1 MTNGELY
8 ALAQLIVPE
17 LTAKAFVQFYNIAFE
32 KISREVR
39 LLTKILKPNSESPSI
54 PIDPP
59 PIIPPETKNV
69 NQYESL
75 RKLNV
80 VKIDSVKDTSGDDI
94 FWEVRHGKL
103 LIYDSNKELITNETI
118 GNHNLEIEY
127 WESISGAIKPF
138 PTDTVTENDPNAIEY
153 AIEEWNK
160 SIPSISDVEVQ
171 LCALYLMITELA
183 GIFPLE
189 PGTVE
194 LYANKFSGAF
204 QAVKTK
210 YNSGNSPATITQ
222 VHF

>member
-1 MTNGELY
+1 MTNGELL

-39 LLTKILKPNSESPSI
+39 LQTQILKPKI
-54 PIDPP
+54 
-59 PIIPPETKNV
+59 V
-69 NQYESL
+69 NQYEDPNNF
-75 RKLNV
+75 RKLDI
-80 VKIDSVKDTSGDDI
+80 VKIDSVKDTSRDDVY
-94 FWEVRHGKL
+94 WEVRHGKL
-103 LIYDSNKELITNETI
+103 LIYDSNKELITNETV

-127 WESISGAIKPF
+127 WVNISGAIKPF
-138 PTDTVTENDPNAIEY
+138 PTDTVIENNPN
-153 AIEEWNK
+153 AIEEWNV
-160 SIPSISDVEVQ
+160 STPSISDTEVQ

-222 VHF
+222 VYF

>member
-39 LLTKILKPNSESPSI
+39 LQTITFKPTTVS
-54 PIDPP
+54 
-59 PIIPPETKNV
+59 
-69 NQYESL
+69 QYENI
-75 RKLNV
+75 LNLIAA
-80 VKIDSVKDTSGDDI
+80 KIDSVKDTSGDDVY
-94 FWEVRHGKL
+94 WEVRHRKL
-103 LIYDSNKELITNETI
+103 LIYDSNKELITNATI
-118 GNHNLEIEY
+118 GNHKLEIEY
-127 WESISGAIKPF
+127 WARKSEAMKPL
-138 PTDTVTENDPNAIEY
+138 PTDIEHEGGSY
-153 AIEEWNK
+153 TIKEWNEAGCG
-160 SIPSISDVEVQ
+160 IDDTEVQ

>member
-39 LLTKILKPNSESPSI
+39 LRTITFKPTTVS
-54 PIDPP
+54 
-59 PIIPPETKNV
+59 
-69 NQYESL
+69 QYESL
-75 RKLNV
+75 MELNV

-103 LIYDSNKELITNETI
+103 LIYDSNKELITNATI
-118 GNHNLEIEY
+118 GNHKLEIEY
-127 WESISGAIKPF
+127 WARISGAIMKPF
-138 PTDTVTENDPNAIEY
+138 PTDIELEGGSY
-153 AIEEWNK
+153 PIEEWNELVCD
-160 SIPSISDVEVQ
+160 IDDTEVQ

>member
-1 MTNGELY
+1 MTNGELL

-39 LLTKILKPNSESPSI
+39 LLTTVLRPTSVSLY
-54 PIDPP
+54 
-59 PIIPPETKNV
+59 KNLLEQ
-69 NQYESL
+69 NA
-75 RKLNV
+75 
-80 VKIDSVKDTSGDDI
+80 VKIDSVKDASGDDI
-94 FWEVRHGKL
+94 FWEVRHRKL
-103 LIYDSNKELITNETI
+103 LIYDSNKELITDATI
-118 GNHNLEIEY
+118 GNHKLEIEY
-127 WESISGAIKPF
+127 WVRISKAIKLSF
-138 PTDTVTENDPNAIEY
+138 PTDDDIESNPNI
-153 AIEEWNK
+153 IEEWNEM
-160 SIPSISDVEVQ
+160 IPGVEDTEVQ

>member
-8 ALAQLIVPE
+8 ALAQLIIPE

-39 LLTKILKPNSESPSI
+39 LRTQILKPN
-54 PIDPP
+54 
-59 PIIPPETKNV
+59 NV
-69 NQYESL
+69 NQYEDL
-75 RKLNV
+75 RKLDI
-80 VKIDSVKDTSGDDI
+80 VKIDSVKDTSRDDVY
-94 FWEVRHGKL
+94 WEVRHRKL
-103 LIYDSNKELITNETI
+103 LIYDSNKELITNETV

-127 WESISGAIKPF
+127 WVNISGAIKPF
-138 PTDTVTENDPNAIEY
+138 PTDTVANSENDPNAIED

-183 GIFPLE
+183 GIFPME

-222 VHF
+222 VYF

>member
-1 MTNGELY
+1 MTNGELL

-39 LLTKILKPNSESPSI
+39 LLTTVLRPTSVSLY
-54 PIDPP
+54 
-59 PIIPPETKNV
+59 KNLLEQ
-69 NQYESL
+69 NA
-75 RKLNV
+75 
-80 VKIDSVKDTSGDDI
+80 VKIDSVKDASGDDI
-94 FWEVRHGKL
+94 FWEVRHRKL
-103 LIYDSNKELITNETI
+103 LIYDSNKELITDATI
-118 GNHNLEIEY
+118 GNHKLEIEY
-127 WESISGAIKPF
+127 WVRISKAIKLSF
-138 PTDTVTENDPNAIEY
+138 PTDDDIESNPNI
-153 AIEEWNK
+153 IEEWNEM
-160 SIPSISDVEVQ
+160 IPGVEDTEVQ

-183 GIFPLE
+183 GIFPME

-222 VHF
+222 VYF

>member
-8 ALAQLIVPE
+8 ALAQLIIPE

-39 LLTKILKPNSESPSI
+39 LITTVLKPTSVS
-54 PIDPP
+54 
-59 PIIPPETKNV
+59 
-69 NQYESL
+69 QYRDLLEQ
-75 RKLNV
+75 KA
-80 VKIDSVKDTSGDDI
+80 VKIDSVKDASGDDI
-94 FWEVRHGKL
+94 FWEVRHRKL
-103 LIYDSNKELITNETI
+103 LIYDSNKELITDATI
-118 GNHNLEIEY
+118 GNHKLEIEY
-127 WESISGAIKPF
+127 WVRISKAIKLSF
-138 PTDTVTENDPNAIEY
+138 PTDDDIESNPNI
-153 AIEEWNK
+153 IEEWNEM
-160 SIPSISDVEVQ
+160 IPGVEDTEVQ

-222 VHF
+222 VYF

>member
-1 MTNGELY
+1 MKNGELY
-8 ALAQLIVPE
+8 ALAQLIIPE

-39 LLTKILKPNSESPSI
+39 LMTTVLKPTSVS
-54 PIDPP
+54 
-59 PIIPPETKNV
+59 
-69 NQYESL
+69 QYRNLLEQ
-75 RKLNV
+75 NV

-138 PTDTVTENDPNAIEY
+138 PTNTETENDPNAIE
-153 AIEEWNK
+153 AWNT

-222 VHF
+222 VYF

>member
-1 MTNGELY
+1 MKNGELL

-39 LLTKILKPNSESPSI
+39 LLTTVLRPTSVSLY
-54 PIDPP
+54 
-59 PIIPPETKNV
+59 KNLLEQ
-69 NQYESL
+69 NA
-75 RKLNV
+75 
-80 VKIDSVKDTSGDDI
+80 VKIDSVKDASGDDI
-94 FWEVRHGKL
+94 FWEVRHRKL
-103 LIYDSNKELITNETI
+103 LIYDSNKELITDATI
-118 GNHNLEIEY
+118 GNHKLEIEY
-127 WESISGAIKPF
+127 WVRISKATKSF
-138 PTDTVTENDPNAIEY
+138 PTDDDIESNPNI
-153 AIEEWNK
+153 IEEWNEM
-160 SIPSISDVEVQ
+160 IPGVEDTEVQ

-222 VHF
+222 VYF

>member
-8 ALAQLIVPE
+8 ALAQLIIPE

-39 LLTKILKPNSESPSI
+39 LRTQILKPN
-54 PIDPP
+54 
-59 PIIPPETKNV
+59 NV
-69 NQYESL
+69 NQYEDL
-75 RKLNV
+75 RKLDI
-80 VKIDSVKDTSGDDI
+80 VKIDSVKDTSRDDVY
-94 FWEVRHGKL
+94 WEVRHRKL
-103 LIYDSNKELITNETI
+103 LIYDSNKELITNETV

-127 WESISGAIKPF
+127 WVNISGAIKPF
-138 PTDTVTENDPNAIEY
+138 PTDTEIENNPNV
-153 AIEEWNK
+153 IEEWNK
-160 SIPSISDVEVQ
+160 LIPGTSDVEVQ

-222 VHF
+222 VYF

>member
-8 ALAQLIVPE
+8 ALAQLIIPE

-39 LLTKILKPNSESPSI
+39 LMTTVLKPTSVSLY
-54 PIDPP
+54 
-59 PIIPPETKNV
+59 KNLLEQ
-69 NQYESL
+69 NA
-75 RKLNV
+75 
-80 VKIDSVKDTSGDDI
+80 VKIDSVKDASGDDI
-94 FWEVRHGKL
+94 FWEVRHRKL
-103 LIYDSNKELITNETI
+103 LIYDSNKELITDATI
-118 GNHNLEIEY
+118 GNHKLEIEY

-138 PTDTVTENDPNAIEY
+138 PTDAVIENNPDAIAY
-153 AIEEWNK
+153 IEEWNV
-160 SIPSISDVEVQ
+160 STPSISDTEVQ

-183 GIFPLE
+183 GIFPME

-222 VHF
+222 VYF

>member
-1 MTNGELY
+1 MTNGELL

-39 LLTKILKPNSESPSI
+39 LLTTVLRPTSVSLY
-54 PIDPP
+54 
-59 PIIPPETKNV
+59 KNLLEQ
-69 NQYESL
+69 NA
-75 RKLNV
+75 
-80 VKIDSVKDTSGDDI
+80 VKIDSVKDASGDDI
-94 FWEVRHGKL
+94 FWEVRHRKL
-103 LIYDSNKELITNETI
+103 LIYDSNKELITDATI
-118 GNHNLEIEY
+118 GNHKLEIEY
-127 WESISGAIKPF
+127 WERISKATKSF
-138 PTDTVTENDPNAIEY
+138 PTDDDIESNPNI
-153 AIEEWNK
+153 IEEWNEM
-160 SIPSISDVEVQ
+160 IPGVEDTEVQ

-183 GIFPLE
+183 GIFPME

-222 VHF
+222 VYF

>member
-1 MTNGELY
+1 MKNGELL

-39 LLTKILKPNSESPSI
+39 LITTVLKPTSVS
-54 PIDPP
+54 
-59 PIIPPETKNV
+59 
-69 NQYESL
+69 QYRDLLEQ
-75 RKLNV
+75 KA

-103 LIYDSNKELITNETI
+103 LIYDSNKELITNETV

-127 WESISGAIKPF
+127 WVNISGAIKPF
-138 PTDTVTENDPNAIEY
+138 PTDTEIENDPN

-160 SIPSISDVEVQ
+160 SIPDISDVEVQ

-222 VHF
+222 VYF

>member
-1 MTNGELY
+1 MTNGELL

-39 LLTKILKPNSESPSI
+39 LRTITFKPTTVS
-54 PIDPP
+54 
-59 PIIPPETKNV
+59 
-69 NQYESL
+69 QYENI
-75 RKLNV
+75 LNLIA

-94 FWEVRHGKL
+94 YWEVKHRKL
-103 LIYDSNKELITNETI
+103 LIYDSNKELITDATI
-118 GNHNLEIEY
+118 GNHKLEIEY
-127 WESISGAIKPF
+127 WVRISKAIKLSF
-138 PTDTVTENDPNAIEY
+138 PTDDDIESNPNI
-153 AIEEWNK
+153 IEEWNELVCD
-160 SIPSISDVEVQ
+160 IDDTEVQ

-183 GIFPLE
+183 GIFPME

-222 VHF
+222 VYF

>member
-1 MTNGELY
+1 MTNGELL

-39 LLTKILKPNSESPSI
+39 LRTQILKPN
-54 PIDPP
+54 
-59 PIIPPETKNV
+59 NV
-69 NQYESL
+69 NQYED
-75 RKLNV
+75 LNNFRELDI
-80 VKIDSVKDTSGDDI
+80 VKIDSVKDTSRDDVY
-94 FWEVRHGKL
+94 WEVRHRKL
-103 LIYDSNKELITNETI
+103 LIYDSNKELITNETV

-127 WESISGAIKPF
+127 WESISGAIKLSF
-138 PTDTVTENDPNAIEY
+138 PTDDDIESNPNI
-153 AIEEWNK
+153 IEEWNEM
-160 SIPSISDVEVQ
+160 IPGVGDTEVQ

-183 GIFPLE
+183 GIFPME

>member
-1 MTNGELY
+1 MKNGELL

-17 LTAKAFVQFYNIAFE
+17 LTAKAFVQFSNIAFE

-39 LLTKILKPNSESPSI
+39 LRTQILKPN
-54 PIDPP
+54 
-59 PIIPPETKNV
+59 NV
-69 NQYESL
+69 NQYEDL
-75 RKLNV
+75 NNFMKLDI

-94 FWEVRHGKL
+94 FWEVRHRKL
-103 LIYDSNKELITNETI
+103 LIYDSNKELITDATI
-118 GNHNLEIEY
+118 GNHKLEIEY
-127 WESISGAIKPF
+127 WVRISKATKSF
-138 PTDTVTENDPNAIEY
+138 PTDDDIESNPNVIED
-153 AIEEWNK
+153 WNK
-160 SIPSISDVEVQ
+160 SIPDISDVEVQ

-183 GIFPLE
+183 GIFPME

-222 VHF
+222 VYF

>member
-1 MTNGELY
+1 MKNGELL

-39 LLTKILKPNSESPSI
+39 LLTITFKPTTVS
-54 PIDPP
+54 
-59 PIIPPETKNV
+59 
-69 NQYESL
+69 QYENI
-75 RKLNV
+75 LNLIA

-94 FWEVRHGKL
+94 YWEVKHRKL
-103 LIYDSNKELITNETI
+103 LIYDSNKELITDATI
-118 GNHNLEIEY
+118 GNHKLEIEY
-127 WESISGAIKPF
+127 WVRISKATKSF
-138 PTDTVTENDPNAIEY
+138 PTDDDIESNPNI
-153 AIEEWNK
+153 IEEWNEM
-160 SIPSISDVEVQ
+160 IPGVEYTEVQ

-183 GIFPLE
+183 GIFPME

-222 VHF
+222 VYF

>member
-1 MTNGELY
+1 MKNGELL

-39 LLTKILKPNSESPSI
+39 LRTQILKTNNVIQYVGLNSFGELDI
-54 PIDPP
+54 
-59 PIIPPETKNV
+59 
-69 NQYESL
+69 
-75 RKLNV
+75 
-80 VKIDSVKDTSGDDI
+80 VKIDSVKDTSRDDVY
-94 FWEVRHGKL
+94 WEVRHRKL
-103 LIYDSNKELITNETI
+103 LIYDSNKELITNETV

-127 WESISGAIKPF
+127 WVNISGAIKPF
-138 PTDTVTENDPNAIEY
+138 PTDAVIENNPD
-153 AIEEWNK
+153 AIEEWNI
-160 SIPSISDVEVQ
+160 SIPGTSDVEVQ

-183 GIFPLE
+183 GIFPME

-222 VHF
+222 VYF

>member
-1 MTNGELY
+1 MKNGELL
-8 ALAQLIVPE
+8 ALAQLIIPE

-39 LLTKILKPNSESPSI
+39 LITTVLKPTSVS
-54 PIDPP
+54 
-59 PIIPPETKNV
+59 
-69 NQYESL
+69 QYRDLLEQ
-75 RKLNV
+75 KA

-94 FWEVRHGKL
+94 YWEVKHRKL
-103 LIYDSNKELITNETI
+103 LIYDSNRELITNETV

-127 WESISGAIKPF
+127 WVNISGAIKPF
-138 PTDTVTENDPNAIEY
+138 PTDDDIESNPNI
-153 AIEEWNK
+153 IEEWNEM
-160 SIPSISDVEVQ
+160 IPGVEDTEVQ

-183 GIFPLE
+183 GIFPME

-222 VHF
+222 VYF

>member
-1 MTNGELY
+1 MTNGELL

-39 LLTKILKPNSESPSI
+39 LRTQILKP
-54 PIDPP
+54 
-59 PIIPPETKNV
+59 IIV
-69 NQYESL
+69 GQYASL
-75 RKLNV
+75 MKLNV
-80 VKIDSVKDTSGDDI
+80 VKIDSVKDTSGDDVY
-94 FWEVRHGKL
+94 WEVRHGKL
-103 LIYDSNKELITNETI
+103 LIYDSNKELITNETV

-127 WESISGAIKPF
+127 WESISGAIKLSF
-138 PTDTVTENDPNAIEY
+138 PTDDDIESNPNI
-153 AIEEWNK
+153 IEEWNEM
-160 SIPSISDVEVQ
+160 IPGVEDTEVQ

-183 GIFPLE
+183 GIFPME

-222 VHF
+222 VYF

>member
-8 ALAQLIVPE
+8 ALAQLIIPE

-39 LLTKILKPNSESPSI
+39 LRTQILKPTDVIQYGGLNSFGELDI
-54 PIDPP
+54 
-59 PIIPPETKNV
+59 
-69 NQYESL
+69 
-75 RKLNV
+75 
-80 VKIDSVKDTSGDDI
+80 VKIDSVKDASGDDI
-94 FWEVRHGKL
+94 FWEVRHRKL
-103 LIYDSNKELITNETI
+103 LIYDSNKELITDATI
-118 GNHNLEIEY
+118 GNHKLEIEY
-127 WESISGAIKPF
+127 WVRISKVTKSF
-138 PTDTVTENDPNAIEY
+138 PTDDIESNPNI
-153 AIEEWNK
+153 IEEWNEM
-160 SIPSISDVEVQ
+160 IPGVEDTEVQ

-183 GIFPLE
+183 GIFPME

-222 VHF
+222 VYF

>member
-1 MTNGELY
+1 MTNGELL

-39 LLTKILKPNSESPSI
+39 LMTTVLKPTSVSLY
-54 PIDPP
+54 
-59 PIIPPETKNV
+59 KNLLEQ
-69 NQYESL
+69 NA
-75 RKLNV
+75 
-80 VKIDSVKDTSGDDI
+80 VKIDSVKDASGDDI
-94 FWEVRHGKL
+94 YWEVRHRKL
-103 LIYDSNKELITNETI
+103 LIYDSNKELITDATI
-118 GNHNLEIEY
+118 GNHKLEIEY
-127 WESISGAIKPF
+127 WVRISKAIKLSF
-138 PTDTVTENDPNAIEY
+138 PTDDDIESNPNI
-153 AIEEWNK
+153 IEEWNEM
-160 SIPSISDVEVQ
+160 IPGVEDTEVQ

-183 GIFPLE
+183 GIFPME

-222 VHF
+222 VYF

>member
-1 MTNGELY
+1 MKNGELL

-39 LLTKILKPNSESPSI
+39 LLTTVLKPTSVSLY
-54 PIDPP
+54 
-59 PIIPPETKNV
+59 KNLLEQ
-69 NQYESL
+69 NA
-75 RKLNV
+75 
-80 VKIDSVKDTSGDDI
+80 VKIDSVKDTSGDDVY
-94 FWEVRHGKL
+94 WEVKHRKL
-103 LIYDSNKELITNETI
+103 LIYDSNKELITDATI
-118 GNHNLEIEY
+118 GNHKLEIEY
-127 WESISGAIKPF
+127 WVRISKAIKLSF
-138 PTDTVTENDPNAIEY
+138 PTDDDIESNPNI
-153 AIEEWNK
+153 IEEWNEM
-160 SIPSISDVEVQ
+160 IPGVEDTEVQ

-222 VHF
+222 VYF

>member
-8 ALAQLIVPE
+8 ALAQLIIPE

-39 LLTKILKPNSESPSI
+39 LITTVLKPPS
-54 PIDPP
+54 
-59 PIIPPETKNV
+59 V
-69 NQYESL
+69 SQYRDLLEQ
-75 RKLNV
+75 KV

-94 FWEVRHGKL
+94 YWEVKHRKL
-103 LIYDSNKELITNETI
+103 LIYDSNRELITDATI
-118 GNHNLEIEY
+118 GNHKLEIEY
-127 WESISGAIKPF
+127 WVSISGAIKPF
-138 PTDTVTENDPNAIEY
+138 PTDTEIRNNPNAIED
-153 AIEEWNK
+153 WNK
-160 SIPSISDVEVQ
+160 FIPDISDVEVQ

-222 VHF
+222 VYF

>member
-1 MTNGELY
+1 MTNGELL

-39 LLTKILKPNSESPSI
+39 LLTPVLRPTSVSLY
-54 PIDPP
+54 
-59 PIIPPETKNV
+59 KNLLEQ
-69 NQYESL
+69 NA
-75 RKLNV
+75 
-80 VKIDSVKDTSGDDI
+80 VKIDSVKDASGDDI
-94 FWEVRHGKL
+94 FWEVRHRKL
-103 LIYDSNKELITNETI
+103 LIYDSNKELITDATI
-118 GNHNLEIEY
+118 GNHKLEIEY
-127 WESISGAIKPF
+127 WVRISKATKLSF
-138 PTDTVTENDPNAIEY
+138 PTDDDIESNPNI
-153 AIEEWNK
+153 IEEWNEM
-160 SIPSISDVEVQ
+160 IPGVEDTEVQ

-183 GIFPLE
+183 GIFPME

-222 VHF
+222 VYF

>member
-1 MTNGELY
+1 MTNGELL

-39 LLTKILKPNSESPSI
+39 LLTTVLRPTSVSLY
-54 PIDPP
+54 
-59 PIIPPETKNV
+59 KNLLEQ
-69 NQYESL
+69 NA
-75 RKLNV
+75 
-80 VKIDSVKDTSGDDI
+80 VKIDSVKDASGDDI
-94 FWEVRHGKL
+94 FWEVRHRKL
-103 LIYDSNKELITNETI
+103 LIYDSNKELITDATI
-118 GNHNLEIEY
+118 GNHKLEIEY
-127 WESISGAIKPF
+127 WVRISKATKSF
-138 PTDTVTENDPNAIEY
+138 PTDDDIESNPNI
-153 AIEEWNK
+153 IEEWNEM
-160 SIPSISDVEVQ
+160 IPGVEDTEVQ

-222 VHF
+222 VYF

>member
-1 MTNGELY
+1 MKNGELL

-39 LLTKILKPNSESPSI
+39 LLTTVLRPTSVSLY
-54 PIDPP
+54 
-59 PIIPPETKNV
+59 KNLLEQ
-69 NQYESL
+69 NA
-75 RKLNV
+75 
-80 VKIDSVKDTSGDDI
+80 VKIDSVKDASGDDI
-94 FWEVRHGKL
+94 FWEVRHRKL
-103 LIYDSNKELITNETI
+103 LIYDSNKELITDATI
-118 GNHNLEIEY
+118 GNHKLEIEY
-127 WESISGAIKPF
+127 WVRISKATKSF
-138 PTDTVTENDPNAIEY
+138 PTDDDIESNPNI
-153 AIEEWNK
+153 IEEWNEM
-160 SIPSISDVEVQ
+160 IPGVEDTEVQ

-183 GIFPLE
+183 GIFPME

>member
-39 LLTKILKPNSESPSI
+39 LLTTVLRPTSVSLY
-54 PIDPP
+54 
-59 PIIPPETKNV
+59 KNLLEQ
-69 NQYESL
+69 NA
-75 RKLNV
+75 
-80 VKIDSVKDTSGDDI
+80 VKIDSVKDTSGDDVY
-94 FWEVRHGKL
+94 WEVKHRKL
-103 LIYDSNKELITNETI
+103 LIYDSNKELITDATI
-118 GNHNLEIEY
+118 GNHKLEIEY
-127 WESISGAIKPF
+127 WVRISKAIKLSF
-138 PTDTVTENDPNAIEY
+138 PTDDDIESNPNI
-153 AIEEWNK
+153 IEEWNEM
-160 SIPSISDVEVQ
+160 IPGVEDTEVQ

-183 GIFPLE
+183 GIFPME

-222 VHF
+222 VYF

>member
-8 ALAQLIVPE
+8 ALAQLIIPE

-39 LLTKILKPNSESPSI
+39 LRTQILKPN
-54 PIDPP
+54 
-59 PIIPPETKNV
+59 NV
-69 NQYESL
+69 NQYEDL
-75 RKLNV
+75 RKLDI
-80 VKIDSVKDTSGDDI
+80 VKIDSVKDTSRDDVY
-94 FWEVRHGKL
+94 WEVRHRKL
-103 LIYDSNKELITNETI
+103 LIYDSNKELITNETV

-127 WESISGAIKPF
+127 WVNISGAITPF
-138 PTDTVTENDPNAIEY
+138 PTDTEIRNNPNAIEK
-153 AIEEWNK
+153 WNV

-222 VHF
+222 VYF

>member
-8 ALAQLIVPE
+8 ALAQLIIPE

-39 LLTKILKPNSESPSI
+39 LITTVLKPTSVS
-54 PIDPP
+54 
-59 PIIPPETKNV
+59 
-69 NQYESL
+69 QYRDLLEQ
-75 RKLNV
+75 KA

-94 FWEVRHGKL
+94 YWEVKHRKL
-103 LIYDSNKELITNETI
+103 LIYDSNRELITNETV

-127 WESISGAIKPF
+127 WESISGAITPF
-138 PTDTVTENDPNAIEY
+138 PTNTGIEIDPN

-222 VHF
+222 VYF